1 MAKSLSNSCK
11 KLTTSANTTNATL
24 VSSVPCDVYHVSAV
38 NTTAALK
45 YLKLYNKA
53 SAPTVGTD
61 VPVLTIPLAVS
72 NVPTHFS
79 IPSGLYFNVGLG
91 FALTGADGDSDT
103 TALAAGD
110 VKGLN
115 IVFA

>member
-1 MAKSLSNSCK
+1 MAKGQSNSSK
-11 KLTTSANTTNATL
+11 KLTTSAATTNATL
-24 VSSVPCDVYHVSAV
+24 VSAAPVDVYFICAT
-38 NTTAALK
+38 NTTAAIK

-61 VPVLTIPLAVS
+61 VPIMTIALAVS
-72 NVPTHFS
+72 NVPTVVP
-79 IPSGLYFNVGLG
+79 IPGGVYFNIGLG
-91 FALTGADGDSDT
+91 FALTGVDTDADA

-115 IVFA
+115 ILYT